1 MTKEDEELTRLATKI
16 AALVNK
22 NISEITEVIAKNIL
36 EEEPET
42 LISGFA
48 ALHTVSSYYEYKMNK
63 MGIPPLAIE
72 KAKNSAENY
81 VLDIIATELGT
92 VAQNKG
98 EA

>member
-1 MTKEDEELTRLATKI
+1 MTEEDELMVLAAKI

-22 NISEITEVIAKNIL
+22 NINEITNVIASNI
-36 EEEPET
+36 EEDKPET
-42 LISGFA
+42 LISGYA
-48 ALHTVSSYYEYKMNK
+48 ALHTVCSYYEYKMNK
-63 MGIPPLAIE
+63 MGIPPAAVE
-72 KAKNSAENY
+72 KAKQSAENY